1 VTDALAGINI
11 LVTRPQHQAARLSE
25 KIRAEGGNPVLFPVL
40 EIQDLEDRQPLLSLI
55 DRLHEFHL
63 AVFVSP
69 NAVDKAMSLIVAK
82 GTPQSLL
89 PALKMVAVGQGT
101 VKALKKFGVESVIAP
116 TVRFDSE
123 ALLDMAEL
131 RQVEGKRVAIFRGEG
146 GRELLGETLKKRGAI
161 LEYVSCYRRARP
173 DADVVQSLK
182 SWKKMK
188 IGGITI
194 TSSEGL
200 HNLFEMLDESGRAWL
215 TATPLFAP
223 HERIAQTA
231 RTLGVAQ
238 VILTEMGDE
247 GLLQGLLDYFRSPG
261 KGKASLAFQ
270 QKHE

>member
-1 VTDALAGINI
+1 VTDVLAGINI
-11 LVTRPQHQAARLSE
+11 LVTRPQHQAAGLSE

-40 EIQDLEDRQPLLSLI
+40 EIRDIEDRQPLLNLI

-69 NAVDKAMSLIVAK
+69 NAVNKAMGSIAAK
-82 GTPQSLL
+82 RAPQPLP
-89 PALKMVAVGQGT
+89 PALKIAAVGQGT
-101 VKALKKFGVESVIAP
+101 VKALKAFGAESVIAP
-116 TVRFDSE
+116 TARFDSE

-131 RQVEGKRVAIFRGEG
+131 QQVEGKRVVIFRGEG

-161 LEYVSCYRRARP
+161 LEYVPCYRRAKP
-173 DADVVQSLK
+173 DADIAQSLK
-182 SWKKMK
+182 SWEKMK

-200 HNLFEMLDESGRAWL
+200 RNLFEILGESGKGWL

-223 HERIAQTA
+223 HRRIAETA
-231 RTLGVAQ
+231 RKLGVAH

-247 GLLQGLLDYFRSPG
+247 GLLQGLLDYFRSHG
-261 KGKASLAFQ
+261 NDKVYVSAKT
-270 QKHE
+270 